1 MLEKE
6 KHIAQLI
13 FLHIQGRADEMQ
25 EKELAEWRNA
35 SPGHEALFQR
45 MQSDEHVERSITRFV
60 KTEKEMEA
68 GWLLLQKGLNVR
80 RGKKSIKT
88 IKWFRYVAVIAVI
101 LSVGGIV
108 SYYFGAREKHLDVQV
123 MAKNEL
129 LQPGSRAILILP
141 DGCKVDLKNKDSRT
155 MLMQEKFPLSVD
167 EGSLSYGNVQP
178 GDTTVEYHTLKVPRG
193 GEYVLVLSDSTE
205 IYLNAD
211 TWLKYPVSFQGKERR
226 VYLSGEA
233 YFKVKRNE
241 NRPFIVEMPQL
252 EVEVLGTTF
261 GMRAYEDENDIQ
273 TTLESG
279 KVVVRAA
286 GQSENLVPDKQALFN
301 KTTGKIKV
309 RDVNVDL
316 YLAWAKGRLMYDNCP
331 LEKILSDLGR
341 WYAFDVLYS
350 QDELRSYK
358 FSLNMK
364 KHEAF
369 TQVLEL
375 IEKTGDVQFDIKGKT
390 VVVK

>member
-6 KHIAQLI
+6 NHIARLI
-13 FLHIQGRADEMQ
+13 FLHIQGLVDEMQ
-25 EKELAEWRNA
+25 EKELEEWRNA
-35 SPGHEALFQR
+35 SPRHEALFQR
-45 MQSDEHVERSITRFV
+45 MQSNEHVEKSITRFV

-68 GWLLLQKGLNVR
+68 GWLVLRKELNAR
-80 RGKKSIKT
+80 RGKKSIKAT
-88 IKWFRYVAVIAVI
+88 KWFRYAAVIVMI

-108 SYYFGAREKHLDVQV
+108 AYYFGTREEHSGVQV
-123 MAKNEL
+123 VVKNEL

-141 DGCKVDLKNKDSRT
+141 DGYKVDLKNEASRA
-155 MLMQEKFPLSVD
+155 MLMQEKLSLSLD
-167 EGSLSYGNVQP
+167 EGSLSYGNILP
-178 GDTTVEYHTLKVPRG
+178 GDTIVEYHTLKVPRG

-211 TWLKYPVSFQGKERR
+211 TWLKYPVSFQGEERR

-233 YFKVKRNE
+233 YFKVKRDE
-241 NRPFIVEMPQL
+241 SKPFIVEMSRL
-252 EVEVLGTTF
+252 EVGVLGTTF
-261 GMRAYEDENDIQ
+261 GVRAYEDENDIQ

-286 GQSENLVPDKQALFN
+286 GQSEHLIPGKQASFD
-301 KTTGKIKV
+301 KTTGRIEV
-309 RDVNVDL
+309 RDVDVDL

-331 LEKILSDLGR
+331 LENILSDLGR
-341 WYAFDVLYS
+341 WYAFDVFYS
-350 QDELRSYK
+350 REELRSYK

-375 IEKTGDVQFDIKGKT
+375 IEKTGDIQFDIEGRT
-390 VVVK
+390 VIVK